1 MKLKALTYNVI
12 FKTGIRDEWLFFFFF
27 FAAMQPLSM
36 KLINYQ
42 KQVVRERGTEG
53 QRVILVDKRR
63 RLDRSNDLTAE
74 NILTS
79 S

>member
-12 FKTGIRDEWLFFFFF
+12 FKTGIRDEWLFF

>member
-1 MKLKALTYNVI
+1 MA
-12 FKTGIRDEWLFFFFF
+12 FFFFF
-27 FAAMQPLSM
+27 FAAMQLLSM

-63 RLDRSNDLTAE
+63 RLDRRNDLTAE